1 MLIAG
6 SEPDIIMITE
16 VLPKIH
22 CNSISAAQ
30 LALSGY
36 QAFFNFDPKN
46 PSSTDYLHGVAIYI
60 SNKLPASEV
69 LFSKYFQEQIW
80 LTLKLRGHDN
90 LLVGCLYQSPSS
102 DIQQSTA
109 FYVIYLNLSVDTPM
123 TTCLICGDF
132 NYPDINWSLSSCS
145 IHNPELFLNTVQNLF
160 FQHVSKPTR
169 YRSDSTPHILD
180 IIFTTEESMVND
192 VKYLPGLGSS
202 DHICICLQFEL
213 ACYCDH
219 VKRPR
224 PRYNVY
230 KADFNKTR
238 SLLEAVT
245 WDDFLNPLDIY
256 SAWNLFV
263 SKLSS
268 ILDECIPLDI
278 PKSKKSLF
286 LNTAALRI
294 KNMKCKLWKKY
305 MTTKSPLVY
314 QQYCNVRSNIS
325 YDIAMTRSLRRDYEY
340 KLASNHNNY

>member
-1 MLIAG
+1 MWKLMILSLPDINQGMLISNLSIFYTNADQFLNKIDDLEMLIAG

-22 CNSISAAQ
+22 CNSISAAR

-36 QAFFNFDPKN
+36 QAFFNFDPNN
-46 PSSTDYLHGVAIYI
+46 PSSTDHLRGVAIYI

-69 LFSKYFQEQIW
+69 FFSKYFQEQIW

-109 FYVIYLNLSVDTPM
+109 FLCDLFKSLSGYSHI
-123 TTCLICGDF
+123 LICGDF
-132 NYPDINWSLSSCS
+132 NYPDINWSLSSCNS
-145 IHNPELFLNTVQNLF
+145 HNSELFLNTVQDLFF
-160 FQHVSKPTR
+160 FQHVFKPTR
-169 YRSDSTPHILD
+169 YRSDSTPHVLD
-180 IIFTTEESMVND
+180 LIFTNEESMVND

-202 DHICICLQFEL
+202 DHICLQFEL

-219 VKRPR
+219 VEPPR

-230 KADFNKTR
+230 KADLDKMR
-238 SLLEAVT
+238 SLLEAVN
-245 WDDFLNPLDIY
+245 WEEFLNPLDIY

-263 SKLSS
+263 SKFSS

-278 PKSKKSLF
+278 PKPKKSLF
-286 LNTAALRI
+286 LNTAALRL
-294 KNMKCKLWKKY
+294 KNRKCKLWNK
-305 MTTKSPLVY
+305 
-314 QQYCNVRSNIS
+314 
-325 YDIAMTRSLRRDYEY
+325 
-340 KLASNHNNY
+340 